1 MVLFL
6 IHQILVNLEKTCYTH
21 YIYIIISYNDY
32 SSLTYIFCLSKSYNL
47 LNIYLYRM
55 SRARK
60 PHSATGEYTP
70 YIKHKSFDQAYIIL
84 GHGADSDRIIRVPD
98 NCMVITLALPG
109 DLISGDDLH
118 PRITRMMNMSMKVLL
133 NPLAHP
139 KKIFD
144 AFGAL
149 TYYLPGTECPNFSY
163 QLAAMVPNEDED
175 LSAILPGSGLVNIAN
190 MQERL
195 VRSNLI
201 HIIGKTYK
209 IPSLEDVKI
218 NIARL
223 YGYSSYPEP
232 KNILKL
238 LENPS
243 IDEIGKLRLEI
254 ETPTPLSIDDL
265 KLTIKS
271 KMTPEKMKS
280 YVYQHGLSIV
290 YNSAMIRINQQEIF
304 TDIFPGISAIY
315 YNFVCREKGL
325 KDTKF
330 YHNTIT
336 KLLRPTGLSHIPTK
350 REVRNDTNHVPLLG
364 KFRELHMKRL
374 NNTMNRRRQARN
386 YYTSNF
392 YKQKRLAPYSS
403 VQRNYNETMQ
413 RHGYNVLRS
422 ANRAYINRLEKQLD
436 ERNQFIKDFELGIER
451 TAPSKHSS
459 KRSGKHSSKRDVKHS
474 TRRHS
479 AH

>member
-1 MVLFL
+1 M
-6 IHQILVNLEKTCYTH
+6 
-21 YIYIIISYNDY
+21 
-32 SSLTYIFCLSKSYNL
+32 
-47 LNIYLYRM
+47 IYLYRM
-55 SRARK
+55 SHRSKR

-70 YIKHKSFDQAYIIL
+70 YVKHKPFDQAYIIL
-84 GHGADSDRIIRVPD
+84 GHGTDSDRIIRVPN

-118 PRITRMMNMSMKVLL
+118 PRITQMMNMSMKVLL

-139 KKIFD
+139 NKIFK

-149 TYYLPGTECPNFSY
+149 TYYLPGTECPNFTY
-163 QLAAMVPNEDED
+163 QLAAIVPDANED

-195 VRSNLI
+195 IRSNLV
-201 HIIGKTYK
+201 HMIGKTYK
-209 IPSLEDVKI
+209 IPSLDEVKM

-243 IDEIGKLRLEI
+243 IDEIGKLRLGI

-271 KMTPEKMKS
+271 KMTPEKMKP

-290 YNSAMIRINQQEIF
+290 YNSAMIRTTQQEIF

-315 YNFVCREKGL
+315 YNFVCRERGL
-325 KDTKF
+325 KDTTF
-330 YHNTIT
+330 YHNTHT

-350 REVRNDTNHVPLLG
+350 REVRNDTNRVPMLG
-364 KFRELHMKRL
+364 IIRNLHMKRL
-374 NNTMNRRRQARN
+374 NNTLKRRHQARN

-392 YKQKRLAPYSS
+392 YKQKRLLNYEPI
-403 VQRNYNETMQ
+403 QRNYNQTVR
-413 RHGYNVLRS
+413 RHGYNVLNPV
-422 ANRAYINRLEKQLD
+422 NREHVNRLQRQLN
-436 ERNQFIKDFELGIER
+436 ERDQFIKDFDFGIKR
-451 TAPSKHSS
+451 TDPKRSS
-459 KRSGKHSSKRDVKHS
+459 KRSYKQRS
-474 TRRHS
+474 RHS